1 LRVDSIHSEVHA
13 LELSR
18 PYTIAFRRIEAI
30 ELVVTRVYAED
41 GSFGLGA
48 ASPESHVTGETNEVC
63 QSVLDRDQLGWL
75 IGTDFRSLP
84 AVCRRLRA
92 QMPQTP
98 AARAALDIALHDLVG
113 KSIRMP
119 LVEMLGRAHD
129 RLPTSV
135 TIGILGVEDTLREA
149 REHADNG
156 FRVLKIKLGHSVDED
171 IERLRMVRHD
181 LGRDMLI
188 RVDPNQG
195 YDTEQLEQFV
205 DQTSDL
211 ALEFIEQPMK
221 ADAISEV
228 RALPD
233 SLRRKIALDESLLD
247 SSDALQLAAPPAA
260 CGIFNIKLM
269 KCGGIH
275 EALRIATIADCAG
288 IDLMWGCMDE
298 SAISIA
304 AALHAAL
311 ASPAT
316 RYLDL
321 DGSFDLARDVV
332 TGGFV
337 LKDGMLSTNDEPGL
351 GVTWTG

>member
-1 LRVDSIHSEVHA
+1 MKIEAIHSDVYA
-13 LELSR
+13 LELAR
-18 PYTIAFRRIEAI
+18 PYEIAFRRIDSI
-30 ELVVTRVYAED
+30 ELVVTRVYAQD

-48 ASPESHVTGETNEVC
+48 ASPEKHVTGETNEVC
-63 QSVLDRDQLGWL
+63 QQALAKEQLGWL

-84 AVCRRLRA
+84 AVSRRLRA

-98 AARAALDIALHDLVG
+98 AARAALDIALYDLVG

-135 TIGILGVEDTLREA
+135 TIGILGVDDTVREA

-156 FRVLKIKLGHSVDED
+156 FRILKIKLGHSVEED

-181 LGRDMLI
+181 LGGDVLI

-195 YDTEQLEQFV
+195 YDAAQLQLFV
-205 DQTSDL
+205 DQTADL
-211 ALEFIEQPMK
+211 KIEFIEQPMK
-221 ADAISEV
+221 ADDIAAV

-233 SLRRKIALDESLLD
+233 SLRRKIALDESILD

-275 EALRIATIADCAG
+275 EALRIATIADCGG
-288 IDLMWGCMDE
+288 IELMWGCMDE

-332 TGGFV
+332 TGGFI
-337 LKDGMLSTNDEPGL
+337 LEDGMMSTNDEPGL

>member
-1 LRVDSIHSEVHA
+1 MKIESINSDVYA
-13 LELSR
+13 LDLVR
-18 PYTIAFRRIEAI
+18 PYEIAFRRIEAI

-41 GSFGLGA
+41 GTFGLGA
-48 ASPESHVTGETNEVC
+48 ASPEKHVTGETNEIC
-63 QSVLDRDQLGWL
+63 QQVLQKDQLGWL

-98 AARAALDIALHDLVG
+98 AARAALDMAMYDLVG
-113 KSIRMP
+113 KSMRMP

-129 RLPTSV
+129 RLATSV
-135 TIGILGVEDTLREA
+135 TIGILGVEDTVREA

-156 FRVLKIKLGHSVDED
+156 FRVLKIKLGHSVEED
-171 IERLRMVRHD
+171 IERLRMVRHE
-181 LGRDMLI
+181 LGRDLLI

-195 YDTEQLEQFV
+195 YDAQHLQLFV
-205 DQTSDL
+205 DQTADL
-211 ALEFIEQPMK
+211 KIEFIEQPMK
-221 ADAISEV
+221 ADDIASI

-233 SLRRKIALDESLLD
+233 DVRRNIALDESLLD
-247 SSDALQLAAPPAA
+247 SSDAIVLAAPPAA

-269 KCGGIH
+269 KCGGVY
-275 EALRIATIADCAG
+275 EASRIATVADCAG
-288 IDLMWGCMDE
+288 VDLMWGCMDE

-304 AALHAAL
+304 AALHVAL

-337 LKDGMLSTNDEPGL
+337 LEDGMMSTNEEPGL

>member
-1 LRVDSIHSEVHA
+1 MKIESVHSEVHTLA
-13 LELSR
+13 LAR

-30 ELVVTRVYAED
+30 ELVVTRLYAED
-41 GSFGLGA
+41 GTVGLGA
-48 ASPESHVTGETNEVC
+48 ASPEAHVTGETNEVC
-63 QSVLDRDQLGWL
+63 QASLQSEQLGWL
-75 IGTDFRSLP
+75 IGTDVRALP
-84 AVCRRLRA
+84 SVCRRLRA

-98 AARAALDIALHDLVG
+98 AARAALDIAAHDLVS

-129 RLPTSV
+129 RLATSV
-135 TIGILGVEDTLREA
+135 TIGILGVDDTLREA

-156 FRVLKIKLGHSVDED
+156 FRILKIKLGHSVDED
-171 IERLRMVRHD
+171 IERLRMVSHELD
-181 LGRDMLI
+181 RDMLI

-205 DQTSDL
+205 DHTADL
-211 ALEFIEQPMK
+211 KLEFIEQPMK
-221 ADAISEV
+221 ADAIEAV

-233 SLRRKIALDESLLD
+233 TLRRKIALDESLLD
-247 SSDALQLAAPPAA
+247 SSDALRLAAPPAA

-269 KCGGIH
+269 KCGGVH
-275 EALRIATIADCAG
+275 EALRIATIAECAA
-288 IDLMWGCMDE
+288 IELMWGCMDE

-337 LKDGMLSTNDEPGL
+337 LEDGMLSTNDEPGL